1 MTSILPRAALAG
13 RPNITSDSAGSDDP
27 RPLIV
32 HIVHSF
38 TVGGLEN
45 GLVKLINGLP
55 SDLGRHCVMSLTRID
70 PAFAA
75 RVQNEDVEFVALGKQ
90 PGQTLRMFQRVYR
103 ALRQRRPA
111 LVHTRNLSTIECQL
125 PAAAAG
131 VPIRVHS
138 EHGWDMR
145 DLYGKNRYYIGIRR
159 LMQPLIH
166 HHVTVCDHLR
176 EYLVGTVGVSSDRVC
191 TLRNGVDAL
200 RFSPPPAS
208 PSSLA
213 AQSRSPSASSVPPPR
228 AVSRELPPAPWTAH
242 DRPFVVGTVG
252 RLATMKNQRL
262 LCEAFLAL
270 RARHP
275 GFRERGRLLVV
286 GDGADRS
293 MLQKLIVEGGAGE
306 ASWFTG
312 EQADVAPWLRAMD
325 LFCLPSLAEGMSNA
339 ILEAMGCG
347 LPVVALDNGVNAE
360 LVEAGK
366 TGVILATPSVSDMA
380 AAIERYF
387 GDPGRCAVHGAAGR
401 VRVVEHY
408 SLEGMVRG
416 YATLYGEL
424 IGRRRSLP
432 AAVGSTAGGL
442 YR

>member
-1 MTSILPRAALAG
+1 MTSILTPAALAG
-13 RPNITSDSAGSDDP
+13 RRSTTSASAGGDDP

-55 SDLGRHCVMSLTRID
+55 PDLGRHCVMSLTRID

-75 RVQNEDVEFVALGKQ
+75 RIRSENVEFVALGKQ

-111 LVHTRNLSTIECQL
+111 LVHTRNLATIECQL
-125 PAAAAG
+125 SATAAG
-131 VPIRVHS
+131 VPIRIHS

-145 DLYGKNRYYIGIRR
+145 DLHGQNRYYIGIRR

-176 EYLVGTVGVSSDRVC
+176 DYLVGTVGVASKRVR
-191 TLRNGVDAL
+191 TLRNGVDSH
-200 RFSPPPAS
+200 RFSPAAAPAL
-208 PSSLA
+208 SSLSTR
-213 AQSRSPSASSVPPPR
+213 SRSASASSVPPPGTG
-228 AVSRELPPAPWTAH
+228 SRELPPAPWTLH
-242 DRPFVVGTVG
+242 DQPFVVGTVG

-262 LCEAFLAL
+262 LCEAFLTL

-286 GDGADRS
+286 GDGADRA
-293 MLQKLIVEGGAGE
+293 MLQKLVVEGGAGE

-312 EQADVAPWLRAMD
+312 EQTDVAPWLRAMN

-347 LPVVALDNGVNAE
+347 LPVIALDNGVNAE
-360 LVEAGK
+360 LVEIEK
-366 TGVILATPSVSDMA
+366 TGVILAEPSASDMA
-380 AAIERYF
+380 AAIEHYF
-387 GDPGRCAVHGAAGR
+387 GDPGRCAAHGAAGR

-424 IGRRRSLP
+424 IGQRRCLS
-432 AAVGSTAGGL
+432 AAAGSPAGGH
-442 YR
+442 